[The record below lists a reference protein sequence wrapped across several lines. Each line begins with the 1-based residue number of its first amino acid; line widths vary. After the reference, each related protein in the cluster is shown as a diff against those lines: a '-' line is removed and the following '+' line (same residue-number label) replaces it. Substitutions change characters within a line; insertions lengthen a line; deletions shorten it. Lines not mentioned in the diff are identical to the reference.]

1 MTPKEA
7 AENLERFNRAQD
19 GAQAALVLL
28 AGATEAWPVHDSVL
42 AALEAYVANVTVM
55 VETSSE
61 LIGVVGPLAPK
72 AS

>member
-19 GAQAALVLL
+19 GAEAALELL
-28 AGATEAWPVHDSVL
+28 AKALEAQPLSEAAS
-42 AALEAYVANVTVM
+42 AALEAYISNVTVM